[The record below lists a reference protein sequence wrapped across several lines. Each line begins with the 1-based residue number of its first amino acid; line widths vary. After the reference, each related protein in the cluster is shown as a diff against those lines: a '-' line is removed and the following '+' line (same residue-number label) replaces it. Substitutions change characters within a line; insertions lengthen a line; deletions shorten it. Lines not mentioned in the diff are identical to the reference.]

1 MREVI
6 LIDNMNEIP
15 EDYKYDTETNDFW
28 VYRHKYTGHEIHIA
42 RDPLYVQTIPEVINA
57 LKTLEPQLSEDC
69 NFCSEHEQGDTLY
82 EMSSWDGGI
91 GYDYIRPI
99 KYCPMCGRK
108 LKEEEE

>member
-1 MREVI
+1 MGVSMIRGK
-6 LIDNMNEIP
+6 L
-15 EDYKYDTETNDFW
+15 K
-28 VYRHKYTGHEIHIA
+28 RG
-42 RDPLYVQTIPEVINA
+42 LA
-57 LKTLEPQLSEDC
+57 LTQQESWDLLEYIKTLEPRLSEDC

-91 GYDYIRPI
+91 GYDYVRPI